1 MITWTEKNGLRI
13 GSFPALGAL
22 APALRVWFSSR
33 EGGVSSPPFDSLN
46 LGTHVGDRKADVLEN
61 RRRLRKALG
70 IGDNRVARGGQVHGT
85 GIRVVTRGGSY
96 GSTDGFITSSRG
108 LALAINS
115 ADCYPLII
123 HSPSEMTLAALH
135 VGRSGAA
142 AGIIPKAFD
151 ILRERYDIDP
161 ANTVAVCGPGI
172 CAGCYEVGR
181 KTAMTLPPYARRR
194 IGGRWHADLPR
205 LIRTETLEAGVREP
219 NYFES
224 GLCTSC
230 EKSLFS
236 YRRDGG
242 RTGRNWTLAMMVSR

>member
-1 MITWTEKNGLRI
+1 MIAWTENNSLSI

-22 APALRVWFSSR
+22 APALRLWFTSR
-33 EGGVSSPPFDSLN
+33 KGGVSAPPFDSLN
-46 LGTHVGDRKADVLEN
+46 LGTHVGDRKTDVLEN
-61 RRRLRKALG
+61 RRRVRKALG

-85 GIRVVTRGGSY
+85 GIEIVSRGGKY
-96 GSTDGFITSSRG
+96 GSKDGFITLSRG

-115 ADCYPLII
+115 ADCYPLVI

-142 AGIIPKAFD
+142 AGIIAKAFE
-151 ILRERYDIDP
+151 ILYERFGIDP
-161 ANTVAVCGPGI
+161 VNTVAACGPGI

-181 KTAMTLPPYARRR
+181 ETAMTLPPYGRKR
-194 IGGRWHADLPR
+194 ISGRWHADLPG
-205 LIRTETLEAGVREP
+205 LIKKETLDAGIREP

-224 GLCTSC
+224 NLCTSC
-230 EKSLFS
+230 EQSLFS